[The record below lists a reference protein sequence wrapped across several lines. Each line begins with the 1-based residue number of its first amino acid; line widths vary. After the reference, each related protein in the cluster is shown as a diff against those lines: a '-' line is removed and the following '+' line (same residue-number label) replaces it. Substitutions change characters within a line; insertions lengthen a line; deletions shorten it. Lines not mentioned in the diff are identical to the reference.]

1 MQNAARHQR
10 ARRVLSV
17 QGVTFPGNLYMQ
29 PRSVVTHLEAPL
41 SAYASGEIAAR
52 DVVLSGLSWDT
63 PHWPTLAVAW
73 LEQGLPVDDE
83 IAELLGQVVSRPKWP
98 QALRHRAK
106 ALLKSWQIERSVVL
120 PGTSGAA
127 TQETGTDGV
136 PGHILRRSELDDLRE
151 IARVAT
157 RAALENFEPIP
168 PEWNARLTL
177 GTFFDGDDRIFELY
191 VAGERPRDAIVL
203 TSARVNRRTKE
214 VTVSVTNLKPRSIV
228 P

>member
-1 MQNAARHQR
+1 MHPQ
-10 ARRVLSV
+10 
-17 QGVTFPGNLYMQ
+17 
-29 PRSVVTHLEAPL
+29 SVVGHLETPL
-41 SAYASGEIAAR
+41 SAYANTQVAAR
-52 DVVLSGLSWDT
+52 DVVLTGLNWDT

-106 ALLKSWQIERSVVL
+106 ALLKSWQVERGIVL
-120 PGTSGAA
+120 PGTSKAA
-127 TQETGTDGV
+127 TQEANAGRV

-157 RAALENFEPIP
+157 RTALESFEPIP
-168 PEWNARLTL
+168 PEWNAQLTL
-177 GTFFDGDDRIFELY
+177 GTFFDGEDRIFELY

-214 VTVSVTNLKPRSIV
+214 VTVTVTNLQPRSI
-228 P
+228 PP